1 MDQPVVSGGN
11 RKLVIVLILIAA
23 AIVAG
28 VYAGTHREITDSATL
43 IARMIAASRDVRTY
57 QFELSTQLTMPGEE
71 LELLSG
77 RGYVDY
83 PNKMLRTTMT
93 AQGRSFELIVLNE
106 TVYVREAP
114 GAWQT
119 QQLDQASL
127 WKSYDQLEQ
136 QYAILRNASNTT
148 MAIFENG
155 WVLSIVPAK
164 QEVMAQLSRAGME
177 TITEDELQNFTITY
191 WIERDSYYISRIEN
205 KIELELNI
213 QGLVTPIQL
222 NSYVN
227 LTEYNKELK
236 IAPPLL

>member
-11 RKLVIVLILIAA
+11 RKLVIALFLIAV

-28 VYAGTHREITDSATL
+28 VYAGTHREITDPATL

-71 LELLSG
+71 LELMSG

-83 PNKMLRTTMT
+83 PNRQLRTTMT

-114 GAWQT
+114 GAWRT
-119 QQLDQASL
+119 QHLDQETL

-148 MAIFENG
+148 MANLDSG
-155 WVLSIVPAK
+155 WVLAIVPAK
-164 QEVMAQLSRAGME
+164 QEVTDQLSRAGME

-191 WIERDSYYISRIEN
+191 WIEGDSYFISRIEN
-205 KIELELNI
+205 MISLELNI

-222 NSYVN
+222 DSYVN

>member
-1 MDQPVVSGGN
+1 MDQPAVSGGN
-11 RKLVIVLILIAA
+11 RKLVIALFLIAV

-28 VYAGTHREITDSATL
+28 VYAGTHREITDPATL
-43 IARMIAASRDVRTY
+43 IARMISASRDVRTY
-57 QFELSTQLTMPGEE
+57 QFKLSTQLTMPGEE

-77 RGYVDY
+77 SGYVNY
-83 PNKMLRTTMT
+83 PNRQLRTTMT
-93 AQGRSFELIVLNE
+93 AQDRSFELIVLNE

-114 GAWQT
+114 GAWRT
-119 QQLDQASL
+119 QQLDEASL

-148 MAIFENG
+148 MVKIDSG
-155 WVLSIVPAK
+155 WVLAIVPAK
-164 QEVMAQLSRAGME
+164 QEVTEQLSRAGIE
-177 TITEDELQNFTITY
+177 SITEDELQNFTITY
-191 WIERDSYYISRIEN
+191 WIERDSYFISRIEN
-205 KIELELNI
+205 RISLELNI

-222 NSYVN
+222 DSYVN